1 MMKVLRPLIEL
12 DPLFRRTFLF
22 CVPPVAFGKIATSEL
37 FPLAEVCTTLARVL
51 SVKDYLMP
59 DEVNSF

>member
-1 MMKVLRPLIEL
+1 MMKVLPPLFEL

-22 CVPPVAFGKIATSEL
+22 CVPSVAFGKIATSEL